1 MLNLSQIRNLRLAA
15 TEAFAS
21 RSNRKPQPGQRN
33 EPADRSLAH
42 TQARI
47 LSIGDDSILLY
58 SRRLILETAGYS
70 VESAKGNIA
79 TVEKALLRK
88 FDLILLCHS
97 IPEEVVH
104 RIVEASTRIAP
115 QTPVLQIS
123 PLDNPFRNQAHPAL
137 VSAEPVVLLG
147 AIAGQLENQAERY
160 EHHLHAAG

>member
-15 TEAFAS
+15 AEVFPS
-21 RSNRKPQPGQRN
+21 PSNRESPGQRD
-33 EPADRSLAH
+33 EAADRSLNH

-47 LSIGDDSILLY
+47 LSIGDDPILLY

-79 TVEKALLRK
+79 TIEKELLRK

-97 IPEEVVH
+97 ITDEVVH
-104 RIVEASTRIAP
+104 RIVETSTRIAP
-115 QTPVLQIS
+115 QTPLLQIS

-137 VSAEPVVLLG
+137 VSADPVALLG
-147 AIAGQLENQAERY
+147 AIAGQLENHAERY
-160 EHHLHAAG
+160 DHPLRATG

>member
-15 TEAFAS
+15 AEVLTS
-21 RSNRKPQPGQRN
+21 PPNRESPGQRD
-33 EPADRSLAH
+33 EAADRSLNQ

-47 LSIGDDSILLY
+47 LSIGDDPILLY

-79 TVEKALLRK
+79 TIEKELLRK

-97 IPEEVVH
+97 ITDEVVH

-115 QTPVLQIS
+115 QTPLLQIS

-137 VSAEPVVLLG
+137 VSADPVALLG
-147 AIAGQLENQAERY
+147 AIAGQLENHAERY
-160 EHHLHAAG
+160 DHPLRATG